1 MLRRQPIQLLQYFTT
16 KLAFSTQCPQY
27 HKDKLRKQLKQLLQQ
42 VTTLR
47 QDIASSRPKVACSET
62 TFTTLR
68 LAHNLTH
75 FLHSIVRLAMCP
87 REAVPFHGTLSRHG
101 ITWASSVLRMS
112 PQSCCILL
120 FTLQKACYTRSV
132 CFVPAK
138 RLFIVVNVVF
148 CCFPSSAG
156 A

>member
-16 KLAFSTQCPQY
+16 KFALSTQYPQCHY
-27 HKDKLRKQLKQLLQQ
+27 VELRKQLKQPLQQ

-87 REAVPFHGTLSRHG
+87 RKAVPFHGTLSRM
-101 ITWASSVLRMS
+101 A
-112 PQSCCILL
+112 
-120 FTLQKACYTRSV
+120 
-132 CFVPAK
+132 
-138 RLFIVVNVVF
+138 
-148 CCFPSSAG
+148 
-156 A
+156 

>member
-16 KLAFSTQCPQY
+16 KFALSTQYPQCHY
-27 HKDKLRKQLKQLLQQ
+27 VELRKQLKQPLQQ

-47 QDIASSRPKVACSET
+47 QDIASSRPKVACRET

-87 REAVPFHGTLSRHG
+87 AKLFHFMALFLAWHNLSKL
-101 ITWASSVLRMS
+101 SS
-112 PQSCCILL
+112 
-120 FTLQKACYTRSV
+120 AH
-132 CFVPAK
+132 VPAK
-138 RLFIVVNVVF
+138 LLYLVVYL
-148 CCFPSSAG
+148 AEG
-156 A
+156 LLHA